1 MHPYLVLSGF
11 AQLVSRASLSRE
23 GSVVKFRE
31 TATQEETLRLLQ
43 LATHA
48 LGG

>member
-1 MHPYLVLSGF
+1 VSGF

-23 GSVVKFRE
+23 GSVVKLRE
-31 TATQEETLRLLQ
+31 TATPDETLRLLQ

-48 LGG
+48 PGG